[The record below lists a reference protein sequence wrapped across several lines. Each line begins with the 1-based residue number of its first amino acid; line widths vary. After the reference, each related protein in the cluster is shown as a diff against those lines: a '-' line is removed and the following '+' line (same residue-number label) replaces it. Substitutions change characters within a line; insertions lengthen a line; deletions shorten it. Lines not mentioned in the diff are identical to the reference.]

1 MPSPLLPAET
11 GLGPVTLIV
20 ANLEEERRFYQGV
33 LGMTIL
39 SDEGDTVS
47 LGAPRRTGG
56 VTPLVTLVERRDAPH
71 RPHGAPG
78 LYHMALLM
86 PSRAALARVMRHLS
100 ATRYRL
106 QGAADHL
113 VSEAL
118 YLADP
123 QGNGIE
129 IYADTPRERWQRE
142 GNAIRMATAPLDVR
156 SLLAEEDGEPR
167 EWQGLPAGSRMGHIH
182 LKVRDLEETAR
193 FYQETLG
200 LTQTARYG
208 DQALFFSAGG
218 YHHHVGANTWESRG
232 AGPAPEGALGLG
244 HYTLVVPA
252 AGDQRAV
259 EARAG
264 RAKEETAWDPE
275 GLWLRDPSG
284 NRLCIMEAATLEQA
298 SGDAPGAF
306 REDAAGI

>member
-142 GNAIRMATAPLDVR
+142 GTPSAWPPRRWTCAASSPRRTASRGV
-156 SLLAEEDGEPR
+156 
-167 EWQGLPAGSRMGHIH
+167 AGSSRREPHGPHPPEGP
-182 LKVRDLEETAR
+182 RPR
-193 FYQETLG
+193 
-200 LTQTARYG
+200 G
-208 DQALFFSAGG
+208 DGALLPGDPRLDPNGPLRRSGALFSAGG